1 MVMNCSGN
9 VPSAPRFP
17 PIFLGTADL
26 RWGSA
31 AAEGGGLERF
41 GRREIIVATT
51 RDAHLPGCRS
61 RTYPFLESPAGG
73 AQPKRPALLP
83 HLTLLRCRQRASTVE
98 QRAAPYPARD
108 RGRQCCPHP
117 AAEPSA
123 PLQEADRGIQT

>member
-41 GRREIIVATT
+41 GRREIMVATT

-61 RTYPFLESPAGG
+61 RTYPFLESRAGG
-73 AQPKRPALLP
+73 AQPRRPALMP
-83 HLTLLRCRQRASTVE
+83 RLTLLRCRQRASTVE
-98 QRAAPYPARD
+98 RRAPPYPARA
-108 RGRQCCPHP
+108 RARQCCFHP
-117 AAEPSA
+117 AAERSA
-123 PLQEADRGIQT
+123 HHQEVDRLIQT